1 MVIITIS
8 RGSYTK
14 GREIAER
21 VAAELGYECLSR
33 DLLLEASAQ
42 FNIPEIHLV
51 RALHDAPS
59 VLERYRH
66 GRERYVAFIEN
77 AFLEHVRHD
86 GVVYHGLAGHFFLRG
101 VRHGLKVRVIA
112 DFEERVRLEMERER
126 IDERTARATLKK
138 DDFERRRWALALY
151 GADTVDPI
159 LYDLVINVGNMT
171 LDCAA
176 AVVCHAARTPCFA
189 TTPES
194 QRVID
199 DLVLASRVRV
209 AVVDL
214 APEAR
219 VLATGG
225 VVEVEVEAPAGDE
238 AAVAARVEALAR
250 SVDGVAELRV
260 STLPP
265 HASRG

>member
-1 MVIITIS
+1 
-8 RGSYTK
+8 
-14 GREIAER
+14 
-21 VAAELGYECLSR
+21 
-33 DLLLEASAQ
+33 
-42 FNIPEIHLV
+42 
-51 RALHDAPS
+51 

-101 VRHGLKVRVIA
+101 VKHGLKVRVIA
-112 DFEERVRLEMERER
+112 DLEERIRLEMEREQV
-126 IDERTARATLKK
+126 DEGTARETLKK

-151 GADTVDPI
+151 GVDTVDPI

-171 LDCAA
+171 LDCAV

-194 QRVID
+194 QRALD

-209 AVVDL
+209 AVVDV

-219 VLATGG
+219 VRASGG
-225 VVEVEVEAPAGDE
+225 EVEVEVEAPAGGG
-238 AAVAARVEALAR
+238 AAVVARVETLAR

-260 STLPP
+260 ITHCP
-265 HASRG
+265 HPSRG